1 MEDDLK
7 HAMQI
12 IDKHADKMPDGD
24 YLELCNVM
32 RDIYKSEVETIT
44 ENITGRSIFPEGMMI
59 DDVELDDESIRHFQ
73 NVYENAMRA
82 FDVQLK
88 EMEIKM
94 IDKMIKN
101 IKIIRRV
108 TPKIR
113 ARALHHYYESHNIY
127 LDDYTDETFERLVG
141 DKHELKSICNG
152 YVSTEN
158 RYRRTVVRDLHR
170 RCAKICEE
178 IELVRQGFI

>member
-59 DDVELDDESIRHFQ
+59 DDVELDVDSIHHFQ

-101 IKIIRRV
+101 IKIIRRI

-141 DKHELKSICNG
+141 DKRELKSICNG

-158 RYRRTVVRDLHR
+158 RYRRTLVRDLHR

>member
-32 RDIYKSEVETIT
+32 RDIYKNEVETIT
-44 ENITGRSIFPEGMMI
+44 DTITGRSIFPEGMLI
-59 DDVELDDESIRHFQ
+59 DNIELDDESVRHFQ
-73 NVYENAMRA
+73 NVYENSMRA

-94 IDKMIKN
+94 IDKLIKN
-101 IKIIRRV
+101 IKTIRRI

-113 ARALHHYYESHNIY
+113 TRALHHYYESHNIY
-127 LDDYTDETFERLVG
+127 IDDYTTETFEALVG
-141 DKHELKSICNG
+141 DKHELRSICNG
-152 YVSTEN
+152 YIATEN
-158 RYRRTVVRDLHR
+158 AYRRTVVRDLHR